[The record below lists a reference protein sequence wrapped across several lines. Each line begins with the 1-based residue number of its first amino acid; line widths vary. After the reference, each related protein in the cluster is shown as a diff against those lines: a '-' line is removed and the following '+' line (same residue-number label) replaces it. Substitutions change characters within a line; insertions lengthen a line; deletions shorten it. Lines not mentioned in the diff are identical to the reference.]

1 MEGKV
6 EKSISLVKRFGNWY
20 YSKRKRDEKIDKLLE
35 TNEANTK
42 MNEEILTKYLATLN
56 EFKKISK
63 EIKKI
68 DTFGND
74 LADIKKGLQKS
85 LLYSIRE
92 THAEYCY
99 KRKWITAEEKKEFH
113 ETYKIYHSLG
123 ENGVADGY
131 YDEVMAL
138 PEREIGG
145 ENNV

>member
-1 MEGKV
+1 MEQKV
-6 EKSISLVKRFGNWY
+6 EKSLSLIKRFGNWY

-35 TNEANTK
+35 SNEANTK
-42 MNEEILTKYLATLN
+42 MSQEILMKYLATLN
-56 EFKKISK
+56 EFKEISK

-68 DTFGND
+68 DEFQKD
-74 LADIKKGLQKS
+74 LRSIKQGLQKS

-99 KRKWITAEEKKEFH
+99 RRKWVTAEEKKEFC

-123 ENGVADGY
+123 ENGVANGY

-145 ENNV
+145 ENDV

>member
-1 MEGKV
+1 MEQKV
-6 EKSISLVKRFGNWY
+6 EKSLSLIKRFGNWY

-35 TNEANTK
+35 SNEANTK
-42 MNEEILTKYLATLN
+42 MSQEILMKYLATLN
-56 EFKKISK
+56 EFKEVSK

-68 DTFGND
+68 DEFQKD
-74 LADIKKGLQKS
+74 LRSIKQGLQKS

-99 KRKWITAEEKKEFH
+99 RRKWVTAEEKKEFC

-123 ENGVADGY
+123 ENGIANGY

-145 ENNV
+145 ENDV